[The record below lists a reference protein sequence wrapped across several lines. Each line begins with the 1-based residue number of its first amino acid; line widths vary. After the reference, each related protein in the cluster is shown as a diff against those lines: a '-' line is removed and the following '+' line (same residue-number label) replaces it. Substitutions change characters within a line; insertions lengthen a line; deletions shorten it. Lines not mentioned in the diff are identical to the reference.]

1 MIFKSLYKGLKL
13 LIALIVISSTGCV
26 NIDLQTSESRL
37 YQVYDKNQNHFFEE
51 NEFQDF
57 LKILYQD
64 EKFYKQLENK
74 KITLKQ
80 YQIDEFKLYDTNN
93 DEKLSYVELEQHWG
107 RKVFKIIDINKNGY
121 LEFDKEFVKF
131 ISKKAYKK
139 YVDFNHKNS
148 RDEKNF
154 ILPYVD
160 FVRRIKNII
169 NPNNDDKIEFQEFM
183 NYVDVFGSCFFK

>member
-1 MIFKSLYKGLKL
+1 MIFNQCKGLKF
-13 LIALIVISSTGCV
+13 LIVMIIISSTGCV
-26 NIDLQTSESRL
+26 KVDLQTSESRL

-51 NEFQDF
+51 NEFQEF

-64 EKFYKQLENK
+64 EKFFKQLENK

-107 RKVFKIIDINKNGY
+107 RKVFKRIDINKNGY
-121 LEFDKEFVKF
+121 LEFDKEFGKF

-148 RDEKNF
+148 RDEKNN
-154 ILPYVD
+154 ILPYDD

-183 NYVDVFGSCFFK
+183 NYVDIFSSCLFI